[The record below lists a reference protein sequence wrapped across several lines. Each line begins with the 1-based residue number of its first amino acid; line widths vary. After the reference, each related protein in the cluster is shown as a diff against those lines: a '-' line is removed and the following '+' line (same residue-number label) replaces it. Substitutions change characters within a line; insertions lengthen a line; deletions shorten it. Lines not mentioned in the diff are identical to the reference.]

1 MNRNTKSLMI
11 GAATAALLIAPT
23 LGSVDTAFAAHVA
36 QPAAPAAPPA
46 PPSPPAPPQSAGEWR
61 AADNSWT
68 RWPVRS
74 YSAGNVKFDDIVGTI
89 IVDVRD
95 GGQMTV
101 EVSGAKSRV
110 AGLTVG
116 VKGSTLKIDGSEMNN
131 NTSVWNWHDWFNFSN
146 EEEDRRADNLFVK
159 VTIPRGTDVNIESLV
174 GNADI
179 GDTQG
184 ALRLDAAVTTAKI
197 GRVSSAK
204 IDLGGDGRIDIASV
218 TGDLDLDIG
227 GSGKIRVG
235 PTGSVR
241 ADIAGSGDAQ
251 FGAISGGLKL
261 SIAGSGDVTAERVNG
276 PVGVEIAGSGN
287 VKIADG
293 VADPLHIEMMGAG
306 DFAFGGVA
314 VNPHV
319 EAVGSGTVR
328 LKMIRGHLDSEGMA
342 DVKIGD

>member
-11 GAATAALLIAPT
+11 GAATAALLIVPT

-36 QPAAPAAPPA
+36 QPAAPATPPA
-46 PPSPPAPPQSAGEWR
+46 PPAAPAPPPAPGGWR

-74 YSAGNVKFDDIVGTI
+74 YAASNVKFDDIVGTV

-110 AGLTVG
+110 AGISVA
-116 VKGSTLKIDGSEMNN
+116 VKGNTLQVDGSENRN
-131 NTSVWNWHDWFNFSN
+131 DTSVWNWHDWFNFSN
-146 EEEDRRADNLFVK
+146 LEDDRRSDNLFVK
-159 VTIPRGTDVNIESLV
+159 VTVPRGTDVNIDGLV

-179 GDTQG
+179 GDTQA
-184 ALRLDAAVTTAKI
+184 ALRLEAAVTNAKI
-197 GRVSSAK
+197 GKVSSAK

-227 GSGKIRVG
+227 GSGKVNVG
-235 PTGSVR
+235 STGSVR
-241 ADIAGSGDAQ
+241 ADIAGSGDAE
-251 FGAISGGLKL
+251 FGAIAGGLKL
-261 SIAGSGDVTAERVNG
+261 EIAGSGDVKAARVNG
-276 PVGVEIAGSGN
+276 PVRIEIAGSGN
-287 VKIADG
+287 VRIGDG

-314 VNPHV
+314 VDPHI
-319 EAVGSGTVR
+319 EAFGSGTVR
-328 LKMIRGHLDSEGMA
+328 LKSYRGHLDTEGMA